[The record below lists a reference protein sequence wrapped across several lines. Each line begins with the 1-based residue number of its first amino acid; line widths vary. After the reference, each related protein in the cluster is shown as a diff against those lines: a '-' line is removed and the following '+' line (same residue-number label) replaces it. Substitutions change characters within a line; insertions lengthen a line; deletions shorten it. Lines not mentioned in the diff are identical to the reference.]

1 MGEPARKMALFDIV
15 ARQKAILELVADQE
29 GELTEAQAQ
38 EMESL
43 DNSLE
48 RKVEASAKVI
58 LDLEDEAERYAKRAK
73 RAQAQADWLR
83 GMVLGNLLAAGIE
96 KVKGETYGVRV
107 QANPKSVEIVDKRQI
122 PKQYW
127 NPPPPPPPPSV
138 DKRSVL
144 EALKLGLEIPGA
156 KLADPRFHL
165 RIK

>member
-83 GMVLGNLLAAGIE
+83 GTVLSNLMAAGVE
-96 KVKGETYGVRV
+96 KVKGEAYGVRV
-107 QANPKSVEIVDKRQI
+107 QRNPASAEILDQGQI
-122 PKQYW
+122 PEKFLV
-127 NPPPPPPPPSV
+127 PPPPPPPPSV
-138 DKRSVL
+138 DKRAVL
-144 EALKLGLEIPGA
+144 AALKAGEVVAGA

-165 RIK
+165 RIT